1 MLSLLIDTELIWSRG
16 AESSLDLLIYSVM
29 YAFVFLYGIVIG
41 SFLNVVIY
49 RVPLGISVAK
59 GRSYCPNCDTK
70 LKNYDLVPIFSYLFL
85 RGKCRKCGSKISLR
99 YPMIELVTGLLA
111 LFIFYSVGFSLQAGL
126 IFGVTAIMLAIA
138 MIDLDTMTI
147 PNGLLLALIPFIAA
161 LFFLQ
166 PEISLFARIIGFFAL
181 SLPMFLLNFLVE
193 DSFGGGD
200 IKLMALAGF
209 MLGWQHA
216 LIAFFI
222 ALLLGG
228 GFATYLL
235 LTKQKEKGSH
245 IPFGPYLCIGI
256 FFALLFGEK
265 FLYWYLNLLFF

>member
-99 YPMIELVTGLLA
+99 YPLIELVTGLLA
-111 LFIFYSVGFSLQAGL
+111 LFIFYIEGFSLQAGL

-138 MIDLDTMTI
+138 MIDLQRDAGTV
-147 PNGLLLALIPFIAA
+147 LL
-161 LFFLQ
+161 
-166 PEISLFARIIGFFAL
+166 SY
-181 SLPMFLLNFLVE
+181 
-193 DSFGGGD
+193 
-200 IKLMALAGF
+200 
-209 MLGWQHA
+209 
-216 LIAFFI
+216 AFF
-222 ALLLGG
+222 
-228 GFATYLL
+228 
-235 LTKQKEKGSH
+235 
-245 IPFGPYLCIGI
+245 
-256 FFALLFGEK
+256 
-265 FLYWYLNLLFF
+265 